1 MHNIMV
7 ATDGSEGANRAV
19 KAGAELA
26 RAVAGDLSIVTIG
39 STRSLRE
46 QSQFERIEGDAA
58 NAAEVFAR
66 QIVSDAE
73 KLAQSAGVETLTTDL
88 AWGDPAQ
95 SIIEFVRQK
104 KADTLVI
111 GRRGA
116 GRLSGL
122 ILGSVSQKLASLAPC
137 TVVVVP

>member
-39 STRSLRE
+39 ITRSLRE

-66 QIVSDAE
+66 QILSDAE
-73 KLAQSAGVETLTTDL
+73 KLARSAGVETLTTDL